1 MQHAVGT
8 FEVKI
13 TPAANS
19 NDGDVSLA
27 RLRVDKVFSGGL
39 KAVSSGD
46 MLTAAGG
53 VKGSAAYVLIERV
66 TGTLDGKAGSFAFMH
81 SATMN
86 RGTPDQRIT
95 IVPDS
100 GSGALTGLTGAMTM
114 RIDGGVHHYDLEYA
128 IVPR

>member
-39 KAVSSGD
+39 KAVSGGD